1 MESEVDKGGV
11 ERKTEEERGRK
22 EGAEKARNKGENAQ
36 ETAECAKESE
46 CVNLPPVVAY
56 NATLNRAPALNSTQ
70 LPIMMR

>member
-1 MESEVDKGGV
+1 MRLTKGGG
-11 ERKTEEERGRK
+11 EKDRGGKSK

-56 NATLNRAPALNSTQ
+56 NATLNRAPALISTQ
-70 LPIMMR
+70 LPIMVR